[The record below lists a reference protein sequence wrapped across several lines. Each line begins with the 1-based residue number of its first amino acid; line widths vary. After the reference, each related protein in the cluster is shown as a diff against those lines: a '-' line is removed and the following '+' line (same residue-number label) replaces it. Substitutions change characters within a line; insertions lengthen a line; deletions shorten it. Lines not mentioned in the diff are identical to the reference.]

1 MAEAAWHPWH
11 NVPARW
17 CDPRLRS
24 KEVSRIPTRYADH
37 RSPEDQQGPP
47 VFHSALSAMT
57 ARCSGASLSGF
68 GSGLA
73 LGPMGRPHGRPDF
86 AVRLIKGASR
96 PASPSLILGRGPP
109 RQGSL
114 RDSAPLRVLA
124 CLRQPLTCL
133 ASTGLGL
140 PKVERERLSFVRD
153 PCASERKTG
162 VLSGNDRI
170 DRTMI

>member
-17 CDPRLRS
+17 CNPRLRS

-37 RSPEDQQGPP
+37 RRPEDQRGPP
-47 VFHSALSAMT
+47 VFHPALSAMT

-114 RDSAPLRVLA
+114 RDSAAAPCPR
-124 CLRQPLTCL
+124 L
-133 ASTGLGL
+133 ASATLDESGG
-140 PKVERERLSFVRD
+140 RSSWDCRRLSASDSVS
-153 PCASERKTG
+153 CAIRARVNGKQGS
-162 VLSGNDRI
+162 
-170 DRTMI
+170 